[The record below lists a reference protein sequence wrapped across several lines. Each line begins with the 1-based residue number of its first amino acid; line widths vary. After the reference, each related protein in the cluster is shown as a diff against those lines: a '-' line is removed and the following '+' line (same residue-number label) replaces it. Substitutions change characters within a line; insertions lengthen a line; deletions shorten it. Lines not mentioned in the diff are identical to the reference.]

1 MVEAIRQKMDRT
13 ALILFV
19 SAFIYLC
26 IWVTPININ
35 SDGLDHLSVGRGI
48 ADDGALLE
56 LAPHTT
62 GGIAYPE
69 TFHVMLALVYM
80 WGGEGMVK
88 FLSPICGALIALFIY
103 LMLKPVNRCLGV
115 LSGVFATGF
124 LTHIFLNPLLEPYL
138 LAGAIMAMYFCYLF
152 FKTEGK
158 KYLWLAALFLGLS
171 MSIKQP
177 GLMLF
182 GVVIVVGIVLALY
195 MLLKRGHRQLL
206 NSVPLL
212 AIVPIAISFAPL
224 RDHIERNGALYPG
237 GLNYFHYIHWRGYEA
252 ISRIAK
258 EYLVGPA
265 FWERPESW
273 VSLLVIPILVLFI
286 LGAIYLYK
294 RDRLL
299 TYILLPVLVGEVLLA
314 LMAGRLIRHYHVIG
328 IAIAPVF
335 LMSSIF
341 FVRKVMNLRLAS
353 LFLATLLVI
362 FGVSGVFLY
371 NEGWWGDSGRYDDQH
386 ISMYKEVGEFIQGN
400 IPHDA
405 IYLAGTEGFSYYSLK
420 GGGTRVWIQPIF
432 EYKSEQAAVERL
444 RGNNIDYIFLETR
457 QIEKESEW
465 RDYVPSDG
473 LAGYIDESPY
483 FEEVFSVQSDEGD
496 AFILYHV
503 LANID
508 GDR

>member
-1 MVEAIRQKMDRT
+1 MVEAIKQKTDRT
-13 ALILFV
+13 SLILFV
-19 SAFIYLC
+19 SVFIYLC
-26 IWVTPININ
+26 IWVIPININ
-35 SDGLDHLSVGRGI
+35 SDGLFHLSVGRGI
-48 ADDGALLE
+48 AEDGALLKPP
-56 LAPHTT
+56 PHTIE
-62 GGIAYPE
+62 GIAYPE

-103 LMLKPVNRCLGV
+103 LMLKPVNRRLGV
-115 LSGVFATGF
+115 LSAVFAIGF
-124 LTHIFLNPLLEPYL
+124 LTHTFLNPLLEPYL

-158 KYLWLAALFLGLS
+158 KYLGLAALFLGLS

-182 GVVIVVGIVLALY
+182 GVVLLVGIVVALY
-195 MLLKRGHRQLL
+195 MLLKKGHRQLL

-212 AIVPIAISFAPL
+212 AIIPIAISFAPL
-224 RDHIERNGALYPG
+224 RDHIERNGELYP
-237 GLNYFHYIHWRGYEA
+237 GLNYFSYINWRGYEA

-294 RDRLL
+294 RDKLL

-314 LMAGRLIRHYHVIG
+314 FMAGLLIRHYHVIG
-328 IAIAPVF
+328 IAVAP
-335 LMSSIF
+335 IF
-341 FVRKVMNLRLAS
+341 FISAIFFASQAMRLKFIS
-353 LFLATLLVI
+353 LLLAALLLI
-362 FGVSGVFLY
+362 LGASGVFLY
-371 NEGWWGDSGRYDDQH
+371 NKGWWGDSGRYDDQH
-386 ISMYKEVGEFIQGN
+386 VSMYKEVGEFIQGN
-400 IPHDA
+400 IPQDA
-405 IYLAGTEGFSYYSLK
+405 VYIALTQGFSYYCLR
-420 GGGTRVWIQPIF
+420 GGGTRVWDQPIF
-432 EYKSEQAAVERL
+432 EVRSEEEVLKRL
-444 RGNNIDYIFLETR
+444 EGNIDYVFLETR
-457 QIEKESEW
+457 QIEKEKEW
-465 RDYVPSDG
+465 RDYVPSWG
-473 LAGYIDESPY
+473 LVSFIDKSPY

-496 AFILYHV
+496 AFILYQVVEH
-503 LANID
+503 ID